1 MEETVVFSFFFV
13 FFWLTRCWTFFALN
27 MRTTSSDTTTSSA
40 SAADLIKY
48 IKRTIVSRELSP
60 PDWRSVGT
68 PKLPFVSVFPGKN
81 TDTDVIENANVDR
94 KYRQS
99 RWLQAPP
106 ASPFL
111 IKKKCCGANDSGK
124 VANAT
129 RQTKLKPAKEQRSQR
144 HNPRNWRNGQ
154 KLWAIRRKRPAP
166 SPPSRPGSRPPSRA
180 AQQDSV
186 SRLSRAKVEAKV
198 ESVTRIIYYPQSKPS
213 SINPRSRRAQACATS
228 INLFYMHPDLND
240 S

>member
-1 MEETVVFSFFFV
+1 MEETVVF
-13 FFWLTRCWTFFALN
+13 FFWLTFVELLN
-27 MRTTSSDTTTSSA
+27 FLVSLQVMRTT

-48 IKRTIVSRELSP
+48 IKGTIGGISP

-81 TDTDVIENANVDR
+81 TDTDVIQNENLFKDR

-106 ASPFL
+106 GSPFA
-111 IKKKCCGANDSGK
+111 IKKKCCGSNNSGK
-124 VANAT
+124 VADAT
-129 RQTKLKPAKEQRSQR
+129 RQAKMKPAKEQRSQR
-144 HNPRNWRNGQ
+144 HNPRKWRKGQ
-154 KLWAIRRKRPAP
+154 KLWAIRRKKPAP
-166 SPPSRPGSRPPSRA
+166 SPPSRPPSRPGPRPPSRA

-186 SRLSRAKVEAKV
+186 SRLSRAKVE
-198 ESVTRIIYYPQSKPS
+198 SVPRRIYYPQSKSS
-213 SINPRSRRAQACATS
+213 SINPRPRRAQARATS
-228 INLFYMHPDLND
+228 INIFYMFPDMND